1 MLTPVTKR
9 RTSAG
14 ARLDTQRASA
24 PFAAAP
30 RRTDQVMSVRGDQTS
45 GRLPSALA
53 SVPTMKPAWTAIVSA
68 ALALSSSAHS
78 RSSAGRTAEALNQRA
93 RAPSSAS
100 ERTVSC
106 RQARVTPGALLD
118 DARVP
123 EPPDVGGGEPEVL
136 QHVDRKSTRLNSSH
150 DQISYA

>member
-1 MLTPVTKR
+1 
-9 RTSAG
+9 
-14 ARLDTQRASA
+14 
-24 PFAAAP
+24 
-30 RRTDQVMSVRGDQTS
+30 MSVRGDQTS

-68 ALALSSSAHS
+68 ALPLSSSAHS

-106 RQARVTPGALLD
+106 RQARVT
-118 DARVP
+118 
-123 EPPDVGGGEPEVL
+123 
-136 QHVDRKSTRLNSSH
+136 DRKSTRLNSSH
-150 DQISYA
+150 GYISYAVFCLKKKKNTAQRAARHADKHDDARRAHLHPTQPEVT